1 VNIEESQEFFD
12 RAFRLHRAMAIFR
25 GADEEAVAV
34 LSRRAWTAGLVLV
47 EVPLQ
52 SPQSERALRTAVAEA
67 TRYSAWAGVG
77 AGTITSVELVEKAG
91 AAGAAFTVA
100 PGFDPEV
107 LTRSLE
113 LGMPHLPGVA
123 TPTEVQSAMKIG
135 ARWLKAFPAD
145 ALGEAWFSGM
155 RAPFP
160 TVRFLATGGVT
171 GENALRFLDAGA
183 AAVSFGSS
191 FAALTGPELDA
202 VR

>member
-1 VNIEESQEFFD
+1 MDIEESQDFFD

-25 GADEEAVAV
+25 GADEESVVV
-34 LSRRAWTAGLVLV
+34 LSCRAWTAGLAMV

-52 SPQSERALRTAVAEA
+52 SRQSDRALRAAVAEA
-67 TRYSAWAGVG
+67 SRRGAEAGVG
-77 AGTITSVELVEKAG
+77 AGTITSVELVEMSS
-91 AAGAAFTVA
+91 AAGAVFTVS
-100 PGFDPEV
+100 PGFDPDV

-123 TPTEVQSAMKIG
+123 TPTEVQSAMKLG
-135 ARWLKAFPAD
+135 VRWLKAFPAA

-155 RAPFP
+155 RGPFP
-160 TVRFLATGGVT
+160 TARFVATGGVT
-171 GENALRFLDAGA
+171 GENAARFLGAGA

-191 FAALTGPELDA
+191 FEALTVSELDA